1 LQILITAITDS
12 LNIGLRVSMGG
23 ALVAPGDM
31 FVICNK
37 IEQFTEVI

>member
-23 ALVAPGDM
+23 ALVASGDM
-31 FVICNK
+31 FVICNI

>member
-23 ALVAPGDM
+23 DLVAPKDM